1 MTKNMG
7 NLDRAFR
14 LIVVLIIGIAY
25 LMGLLSGTIATVLAV
40 VAAAFLL
47 TSLVGTCPAYLPFG
61 LSTRETNKDRK

>member
-1 MTKNMG
+1 MQKNMG

-14 LIVVLIIGIAY
+14 LIVVLAIGIAY
-25 LMGLLSGTIATVLAV
+25 LTGVLSGTLAIVLGV

-61 LSTRETNKDRK
+61 LSTRGKN